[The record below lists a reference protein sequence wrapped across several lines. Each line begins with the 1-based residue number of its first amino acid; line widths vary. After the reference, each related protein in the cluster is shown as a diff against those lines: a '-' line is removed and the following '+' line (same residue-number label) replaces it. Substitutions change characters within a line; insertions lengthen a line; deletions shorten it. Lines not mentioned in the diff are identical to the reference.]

1 MKHNQGFKVESNKIT
16 KMVTKAFMLNVFAE
30 EQPPQE
36 TNTQAQT
43 PENAPQPQSSVINYE
58 DLITKARREEHAKVQ
73 GKIDKL
79 TNENKTLVE
88 KNNGL
93 MLKVGQLES
102 EKASLENDIKKAK
115 EGGAK
120 IESEEIKSLNAE
132 IKTLKDKIKTMEAN
146 AVDVDEIEKGIKA
159 EYDLKIFKMEKIHE
173 AGKEIIP
180 ELVMGT
186 TQEEILASIE
196 KSKER
201 YKEIVGN
208 VTPNTNNS
216 QQAIGGGIQ
225 VPNMP
230 TGNVDTNTYAMGNI
244 NPDSIRSM
252 SPTEWAEYRK
262 KLGIK

>member
-1 MKHNQGFKVESNKIT
+1 MKHNQGFKVESNKIM

-36 TNTQAQT
+36 TNTQAQA
-43 PENAPQPQSSVINYE
+43 PEKAPQQANVINYE

-146 AVDVDEIEKGIKA
+146 TVDVDEIEKGIKA
-159 EYDLKIFKMEKIHE
+159 EYELKIFKMQKIHE
-173 AGKEIIP
+173 AGNAIIP

-186 TQEEILASIE
+186 TEEEILASIE

-201 YKEIVGN
+201 YNEIVGN
-208 VTPNTNNS
+208 VANTNNT
-216 QQAIGGGIQ
+216 QQQNVSGGIQ

-230 TGNVDTNTYAMGNI
+230 TGNVETNSYTMGNI
-244 NPDSIRSM
+244 DPDTIRNM
-252 SPTEWAEYRK
+252 STKDWAEYRK